1 MRSVLAVTI
10 EALVSPLTDL
20 NNSRQDPGQ
29 NTASRSTMAG
39 RPPAPGCRQALP
51 LMRQIA
57 SGRRDADSKSAV
69 ESTTRLLARAR
80 SGDQKA
86 VDTLFA
92 RYLPA
97 LRRWASG
104 RLPRWARDI
113 SDTHDLVQE
122 TLLQT
127 FKRVEAFEARG
138 PGAFQAYLRQA
149 VLNRIRNELRRHQ
162 RKPVIAE
169 LDSNHMA
176 GTPSPLEAALG
187 REAAERYE
195 EALTELRTEDRE
207 LLIARLEMGYDYD
220 ELAETFDRPTA
231 DAARKA
237 VQRAMVR
244 LVEAMRRRE

>member
-1 MRSVLAVTI
+1 LIDHRALGARSHDRSPRVTAHRPKQQPPGSRT
-10 EALVSPLTDL
+10 EHGKSVYNGWPAARSGLSPSSSINETD
-20 NNSRQDPGQ
+20 
-29 NTASRSTMAG
+29 
-39 RPPAPGCRQALP
+39 C
-51 LMRQIA
+51 
-57 SGRRDADSKSAV
+57 DSKSAV